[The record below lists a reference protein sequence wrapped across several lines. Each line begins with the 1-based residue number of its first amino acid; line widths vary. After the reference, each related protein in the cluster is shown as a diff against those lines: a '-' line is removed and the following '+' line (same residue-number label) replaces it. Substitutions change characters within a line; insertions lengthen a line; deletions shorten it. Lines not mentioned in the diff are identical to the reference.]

1 MLAVVM
7 RQEPGKLFIRVEN
20 TYTEKIRRTGNV
32 FKTTKRQKAG
42 HGIGLKNVQRAVDS
56 YNGQMDIETGD
67 HLFSVKLLLY
77 LEDEQ

>member
-1 MLAVVM
+1 M
-7 RQEPGKLFIRVEN
+7 
-20 TYTEKIRRTGNV
+20 
-32 FKTTKRQKAG
+32 
-42 HGIGLKNVQRAVDS
+42 QRAVDS